1 MNLTTTAKAEAAFE
15 YIAMGFPVIPLCWPN
30 PDGSC
35 GCGRGH
41 EGKSI
46 GKVPLTEHG
55 LNDATQTQAGA
66 NEYWGKWPNANVAI
80 VIPQGYFVLDV
91 DAQHGGHESLD
102 IIQEQHAKLPKTMS
116 VITGGG
122 GLHLWFKADGI
133 RNTTAFAG
141 FSGLDIR
148 GIGGY
153 VVAPPSIHRSGN
165 EYAWIDQS
173 PVATA
178 PDWLVKSYAS
188 GHDQGAPIS
197 QAKENWITKAMQGVN
212 EGQRND
218 ICTRLAGYYLPKMA
232 PDIVREILYPFA
244 DRCKLNKISGSFDQE
259 LLARLLKEL
268 QEVPNIDLSLSGFE
282 DDELKKLLK
291 SLDARE
297 KKERLENFDLDAAV
311 KAAQSSPVAK
321 LGDIWL
327 LGEHRL
333 VCNDSTDREAVQR
346 LMGQSKAAM
355 TFTDPPYNVNY
366 GDHRHSGAS
375 QRAIANDNL
384 GEVFEPFLEKA
395 CKNILEFTD
404 GAVYICMSSSELHTL
419 QKAFIA
425 AGGHW
430 STFIIWAK
438 NTFTIGRSDYQR
450 QYEPILYGWRE
461 GVSHY
466 WCRDRDQG
474 DVWQVDKPSSSP
486 LHPTMKPLALIERA
500 IQNSS
505 QNGDKVLD
513 TFLGSGSTL
522 IACERTGRTC
532 YGMELEPLYVDIAR
546 MRWESFTGEKAKRS
560 EEVK

>member
-1 MNLTTTAKAEAAFE
+1 MKTAQQIQIEQVPIGELRPDPANPRRISDQELETLTRSISEFGLIDPI
-15 YIAMGFPVIPLCWPN
+15 IARREDKMVI
-30 PDGSC
+30 
-35 GCGRGH
+35 
-41 EGKSI
+41 
-46 GKVPLTEHG
+46 
-55 LNDATQTQAGA
+55 
-66 NEYWGKWPNANVAI
+66 
-80 VIPQGYFVLDV
+80 
-91 DAQHGGHESLD
+91 GGHQRLLD
-102 IIQEQHAKLPKTMS
+102 ARKLGYKTVPVVLADLTLEQA
-116 VITGGG
+116 
-122 GLHLWFKADGI
+122 HLLNIA
-133 RNTTAFAG
+133 
-141 FSGLDIR
+141 
-148 GIGGY
+148 
-153 VVAPPSIHRSGN
+153 
-165 EYAWIDQS
+165 
-173 PVATA
+173 
-178 PDWLVKSYAS
+178 
-188 GHDQGAPIS
+188 
-197 QAKENWITKAMQGVN
+197 
-212 EGQRND
+212 
-218 ICTRLAGYYLPKMA
+218 
-232 PDIVREILYPFA
+232 
-244 DRCKLNKISGSFDQE
+244 LNKISGSFDQE

-268 QEVPNIDLSLSGFE
+268 QEVPDIDLTLSGFG

-297 KKERLENFDLDAAV
+297 KRERLENFDLEEAL
-311 KAAQSSPVAK
+311 KAAQSAPVAK
-321 LGDIWL
+321 PGDIWL

-333 VCNDSTDREAVQR
+333 ACGDSTDREAVQR
-346 LMGQSKAAM
+346 LMGQSRATM
-355 TFTDPPYNVNY
+355 SFTDPPYNVNY

-384 GEVFEPFLEKA
+384 GEIFEPFLEKA
-395 CKNILEFTD
+395 CRNILEFTD
-404 GAVYICMSSSELHTL
+404 GAVYICMSSSELHSL

-461 GVSHY
+461 GVNHY

-505 QNGDKVLD
+505 QPGDKVLD

-522 IACERTGRTC
+522 IACERIGMIC

-546 MRWESFTGEKAKRS
+546 MRWETFTGEKAKRS